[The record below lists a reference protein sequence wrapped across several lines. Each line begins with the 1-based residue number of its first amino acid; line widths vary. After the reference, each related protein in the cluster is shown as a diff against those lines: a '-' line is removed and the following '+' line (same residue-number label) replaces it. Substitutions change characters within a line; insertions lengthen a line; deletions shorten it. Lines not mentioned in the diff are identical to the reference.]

1 MRPLGSA
8 YLVSPCSS
16 APFRWGRRSC
26 LGLRTGVS
34 PHFSMNSMREIL
46 ALRGGYER
54 GRVPLPSPM
63 PPESGAPPH
72 NTHPSMVPPRHPRRS
87 SPLFFVLAHT
97 ISFFYTHTSSSRS
110 LLLIAILFFSSIT
123 LSRITLYYENIILHG
138 ITKLSRSPM
147 ITYDQVVSGSSAE
160 CMTKMAAA
168 PAVDFVYSFP
178 GSSSL
183 FFYFFF
189 FYRLSFFLLF
199 RLPRFFS
206 WLLRIRSLFSTLPIS
221 HRESFVSVFPT
232 LIVSCALLWKKIP
245 MRENA

>member
-1 MRPLGSA
+1 MTCHLSSTTFWSHFSLMSIFATECGRSA

-72 NTHPSMVPPRHPRRS
+72 NTHPSMVPPRHPRRP

-97 ISFFYTHTSSSRS
+97 VSRSFFHTHASSSRS
-110 LLLIAILFFSSIT
+110 LFLIAYQF
-123 LSRITLYYENIILHG
+123 
-138 ITKLSRSPM
+138 
-147 ITYDQVVSGSSAE
+147 
-160 CMTKMAAA
+160 
-168 PAVDFVYSFP
+168 
-178 GSSSL
+178 
-183 FFYFFF
+183 
-189 FYRLSFFLLF
+189 LF
-199 RLPRFFS
+199 RESSYHEYHCTTKILSNTGLSNYRDHQWS
-206 WLLRIRSLFSTLPIS
+206 LVIR
-221 HRESFVSVFPT
+221 
-232 LIVSCALLWKKIP
+232 
-245 MRENA
+245 

>member
-72 NTHPSMVPPRHPRRS
+72 NTHPSMVPPRHPRRP

-97 ISFFYTHTSSSRS
+97 ISRSFFHAHTLPRAVLSFSSHPNPS
-110 LLLIAILFFSSIT
+110 FSSIP
-123 LSRITLYYENIILHG
+123 LSRIYIAVYHTEILFNAGSANCRDHQNDH
-138 ITKLSRSPM
+138 LRS
-147 ITYDQVVSGSSAE
+147 G
-160 CMTKMAAA
+160 
-168 PAVDFVYSFP
+168 
-178 GSSSL
+178 
-183 FFYFFF
+183 
-189 FYRLSFFLLF
+189 R
-199 RLPRFFS
+199 
-206 WLLRIRSLFSTLPIS
+206 
-221 HRESFVSVFPT
+221 
-232 LIVSCALLWKKIP
+232 
-245 MRENA
+245 

>member
-72 NTHPSMVPPRHPRRS
+72 NTHPSMVPPRHPRRP

-97 ISFFYTHTSSSRS
+97 VSHSLFHTHASSSRS
-110 LLLIAILFFSSIT
+110 LLLIAYQPLFRVNPPVT
-123 LSRITLYYENIILHG
+123 DVTLYHRRYYPTRVHQIRRE
-138 ITKLSRSPM
+138 ITNDHLR
-147 ITYDQVVSGSSAE
+147 SGS
-160 CMTKMAAA
+160 
-168 PAVDFVYSFP
+168 
-178 GSSSL
+178 
-183 FFYFFF
+183 
-189 FYRLSFFLLF
+189 
-199 RLPRFFS
+199 
-206 WLLRIRSLFSTLPIS
+206 
-221 HRESFVSVFPT
+221 
-232 LIVSCALLWKKIP
+232 
-245 MRENA
+245 

>member
-110 LLLIAILFFSSIT
+110 LLLIAILFFPQS
-123 LSRITLYYENIILHG
+123 LYHG
-138 ITKLSRSPM
+138 SLYITKILSY
-147 ITYDQVVSGSSAE
+147 TGS
-160 CMTKMAAA
+160 
-168 PAVDFVYSFP
+168 
-178 GSSSL
+178 L
-183 FFYFFF
+183 N
-189 FYRLSFFLLF
+189 YRD
-199 RLPRFFS
+199 
-206 WLLRIRSLFSTLPIS
+206 
-221 HRESFVSVFPT
+221 HQ
-232 LIVSCALLWKKIP
+232 
-245 MRENA
+245 

>member
-72 NTHPSMVPPRHPRRS
+72 NTHPSMVPPRHPRRPF
-87 SPLFFVLAHT
+87 PLFFVLAHT
-97 ISFFYTHTSSSRS
+97 VSRSFFHTHVCSSRALFLSACQS
-110 LLLIAILFFSSIT
+110 LSLVNPPDIT
-123 LSRITLYYENIILHG
+123 DITRINHEDIIQTRDHQIVE
-138 ITKLSRSPM
+138 ITN
-147 ITYDQVVSGSSAE
+147 D
-160 CMTKMAAA
+160 
-168 PAVDFVYSFP
+168 
-178 GSSSL
+178 
-183 FFYFFF
+183 
-189 FYRLSFFLLF
+189 RL
-199 RLPRFFS
+199 
-206 WLLRIRSLFSTLPIS
+206 
-221 HRESFVSVFPT
+221 
-232 LIVSCALLWKKIP
+232 
-245 MRENA
+245 

>member
-72 NTHPSMVPPRHPRRS
+72 NTHPSMVPPRHPRRP

-97 ISFFYTHTSSSRS
+97 VSRSFFHTHASSSRS
-110 LLLIAILFFSSIT
+110 LFLIAYQSPFRESSYHSVPRRYYPTRDYEIIEIT
-123 LSRITLYYENIILHG
+123 NDHLR
-138 ITKLSRSPM
+138 
-147 ITYDQVVSGSSAE
+147 SGS
-160 CMTKMAAA
+160 
-168 PAVDFVYSFP
+168 
-178 GSSSL
+178 
-183 FFYFFF
+183 
-189 FYRLSFFLLF
+189 
-199 RLPRFFS
+199 
-206 WLLRIRSLFSTLPIS
+206 
-221 HRESFVSVFPT
+221 
-232 LIVSCALLWKKIP
+232 
-245 MRENA
+245 

>member
-110 LLLIAILFFSSIT
+110 LLLIAILFFPQS
-123 LSRITLYYENIILHG
+123 LYHG
-138 ITKLSRSPM
+138 SLYITKILSYTGSLNYRDHQWSLM
-147 ITYDQVVSGSSAE
+147 I
-160 CMTKMAAA
+160 
-168 PAVDFVYSFP
+168 
-178 GSSSL
+178 
-183 FFYFFF
+183 
-189 FYRLSFFLLF
+189 R
-199 RLPRFFS
+199 
-206 WLLRIRSLFSTLPIS
+206 
-221 HRESFVSVFPT
+221 
-232 LIVSCALLWKKIP
+232 
-245 MRENA
+245 

>member
-72 NTHPSMVPPRHPRRS
+72 NTHPSMVPPRHPRRP
-87 SPLFFVLAHT
+87 SPLFFVLLTLSPAP
-97 ISFFYTHTSSSRS
+97 SSTHTHY
-110 LLLIAILFFSSIT
+110 LEPFSPSHYISI
-123 LSRITLYYENIILHG
+123 
-138 ITKLSRSPM
+138 
-147 ITYDQVVSGSSAE
+147 
-160 CMTKMAAA
+160 
-168 PAVDFVYSFP
+168 
-178 GSSSL
+178 
-183 FFYFFF
+183 
-189 FYRLSFFLLF
+189 
-199 RLPRFFS
+199 FFS
-206 WLLRIRSLFSTLPIS
+206 WPVTDHCIS
-221 HRESFVSVFPT
+221 RKYYPT
-232 LIVSCALLWKKIP
+232 RDRQIIEITNDHL
-245 MRENA
+245 

>member
-72 NTHPSMVPPRHPRRS
+72 NTHPSMVPPRHPRRPF
-87 SPLFFVLAHT
+87 PLFFVLAHT
-97 ISFFYTHTSSSRS
+97 VSRSFFHTHVCSSRA
-110 LLLIAILFFSSIT
+110 LFLIACQSLSLSLVNPPDIT
-123 LSRITLYYENIILHG
+123 DITRINHEDIIQTRDHQIVE
-138 ITKLSRSPM
+138 ITN
-147 ITYDQVVSGSSAE
+147 D
-160 CMTKMAAA
+160 
-168 PAVDFVYSFP
+168 
-178 GSSSL
+178 
-183 FFYFFF
+183 
-189 FYRLSFFLLF
+189 RL
-199 RLPRFFS
+199 
-206 WLLRIRSLFSTLPIS
+206 
-221 HRESFVSVFPT
+221 
-232 LIVSCALLWKKIP
+232 
-245 MRENA
+245 

>member
-72 NTHPSMVPPRHPRRS
+72 NTHPSMVPPRHPRRP

-97 ISFFYTHTSSSRS
+97 ISRSFFHAHTLPRAVLSFS
-110 LLLIAILFFSSIT
+110 LHTNPSFFVNFPVTDIYHTEILFKAESSNCRDHQNYH
-123 LSRITLYYENIILHG
+123 LR
-138 ITKLSRSPM
+138 
-147 ITYDQVVSGSSAE
+147 SGS
-160 CMTKMAAA
+160 
-168 PAVDFVYSFP
+168 
-178 GSSSL
+178 
-183 FFYFFF
+183 
-189 FYRLSFFLLF
+189 
-199 RLPRFFS
+199 
-206 WLLRIRSLFSTLPIS
+206 
-221 HRESFVSVFPT
+221 
-232 LIVSCALLWKKIP
+232 
-245 MRENA
+245 